1 MRARVW
7 MSVVF
12 GQARD
17 AYEQAMAAGEQGDEQ
32 LLDDLLL
39 ADNYLADFAV
49 DAVPDLAEL
58 GYGLGI

>member
-1 MRARVW
+1 

-12 GQARD
+12 GQAGHT
-17 AYEQAMAAGEQGDEQ
+17 YQQAVAAGEQGYEQ

-39 ADNYLADFAV
+39 ADNYLADLAV

-58 GYGLGI
+58 GYGLGV